1 MAARGELVEAEEKGA
16 TDKIQQLRTGGEIE
30 IGR

>member
-1 MAARGELVEAEEKGA
+1 MAAQGELVEAEEKVA
-16 TDKIQQLRTGGEIE
+16 TDKIQHLRTGGEIE